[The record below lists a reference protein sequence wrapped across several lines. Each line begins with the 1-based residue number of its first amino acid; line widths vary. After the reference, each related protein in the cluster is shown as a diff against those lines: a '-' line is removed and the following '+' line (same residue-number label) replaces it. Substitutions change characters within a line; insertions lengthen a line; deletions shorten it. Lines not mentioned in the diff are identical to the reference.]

1 MQMIEYSVL
10 QMEIICDY
18 CQFGSWCSN
27 DLGLSPSVL
36 RYKELGQREKGDFLL
51 CTQGSVGVGNTPE
64 EFELFH
70 SPEPPCLSQ
79 I

>member
-1 MQMIEYSVL
+1 MITASL
-10 QMEIICDY
+10 GAGALLD
-18 CQFGSWCSN
+18 WCSN